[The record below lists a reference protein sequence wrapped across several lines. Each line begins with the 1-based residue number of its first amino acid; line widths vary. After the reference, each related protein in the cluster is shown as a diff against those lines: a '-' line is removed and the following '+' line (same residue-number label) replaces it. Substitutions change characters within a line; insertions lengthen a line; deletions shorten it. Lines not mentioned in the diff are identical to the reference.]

1 MMNQTIQNLIN
12 SHVTE
17 KKRQSYEKSQ
27 PFIRVSKAGS
37 FFAVLY
43 EKVRN
48 TVEYDEEHL
57 FRKRAIK
64 RILIRMK
71 ALRQG
76 NPEELADI
84 LTKEVILAQYLNDHP
99 VPVNKIGIVARTI
112 SKYQN
117 LSHSY
122 KEIFGRKLN
131 KKNAETLYSLCAF
144 EIERIYVPYNSKDA
158 LVNTHYN
165 FVNNMGIL
173 RDKNLRPELESL
185 QNYISVHRAVTKS
198 DNEIISFHLFF
209 FKLPFWANP
218 TLDQIKMA
226 ANNLDAILAEIDQHL
241 QYKPSKRSQK
251 EIVRQ
256 SIPFKILDKII
267 ISDIDNAQTN
277 LEDHEKLNKKIEE
290 ISNFEYREN
299 KRRLT
304 TTIIRSIIY
313 IFITK
318 IVLALIIEVPYE
330 LKVEDHINFVNLGI
344 NILFPVLTMFVV
356 ANSFSIPNKKNTEL
370 LKQMISAIITKNTDD
385 DEHAFAANVRRPN
398 SAFIFVFRA
407 VYFVLFFLIFGV
419 IIYTLYLLNFNL
431 PGMFI
436 FVIFFSTIL
445 FVAVRL
451 RNTASELRVVQ
462 SSPSVF
468 SPIID
473 MVAAPILILGKKLS
487 EGASQVNFLT
497 VFLDFIIEAPF
508 KSIVRV
514 FEEWNSYVRET
525 REEIV

>member
-1 MMNQTIQNLIN
+1 
-12 SHVTE
+12 
-17 KKRQSYEKSQ
+17 
-27 PFIRVSKAGS
+27 
-37 FFAVLY
+37 
-43 EKVRN
+43 
-48 TVEYDEEHL
+48 
-57 FRKRAIK
+57 
-64 RILIRMK
+64 
-71 ALRQG
+71 
-76 NPEELADI
+76 
-84 LTKEVILAQYLNDHP
+84 
-99 VPVNKIGIVARTI
+99 
-112 SKYQN
+112 
-117 LSHSY
+117 
-122 KEIFGRKLN
+122 
-131 KKNAETLYSLCAF
+131 
-144 EIERIYVPYNSKDA
+144 
-158 LVNTHYN
+158 
-165 FVNNMGIL
+165 
-173 RDKNLRPELESL
+173 
-185 QNYISVHRAVTKS
+185 
-198 DNEIISFHLFF
+198 
-209 FKLPFWANP
+209 
-218 TLDQIKMA
+218 
-226 ANNLDAILAEIDQHL
+226 
-241 QYKPSKRSQK
+241 
-251 EIVRQ
+251 
-256 SIPFKILDKII
+256 
-267 ISDIDNAQTN
+267 
-277 LEDHEKLNKKIEE
+277 
-290 ISNFEYREN
+290 
-299 KRRLT
+299 
-304 TTIIRSIIY
+304 
-313 IFITK
+313 